1 MTNKSNI
8 KPTRDQALKVA
19 RLLGSYGAHVAENGE
34 WAPCKSPDILR
45 NVLDNKPAG
54 EVAKKTSVIEH
65 RTDSYKSFS
74 GCYSTSLEVA
84 LKTAK
89 ERGCTGIRVIMT
101 ESGRKYAPCI
111 PKKFEKLKERGV
123 AGIDTLP
130 DGGLVSSQFKDDITE
145 IDAKG
150 FVNYVSESTDPDVFT
165 SGDSARKRSR
175 QLGCIGIRSYRA
187 RDGKIVYLPCTNS
200 PDHNNALN
208 IGVDG
213 RPKKPKVS
221 GARKKTGASFIKEPS
236 DMSDFFDSR
245 TPMSAPSESPSND
258 LAKKINKR
266 KRMNGKVYGFENL
279 ELKSLKKPSVH
290 HTVPGSFAKEIV
302 LDSQVVNSLAEKTR
316 KHNAEVKRSSS
327 EDWASTNLRT
337 IKMVYMRGVNAHAIM
352 KNSDTSAKELASKR
366 VNDFMK
372 MLMSGKPED
381 QKYKSDNDL
390 LPEDHP
396 WKKNKKAPLSKSLIV
411 DDVEYFATPEMQE
424 SGFAYGTGSPRKVK
438 RQILFTAVDVD

>member
-34 WAPCKSPDILR
+34 WAPCKSSEILR
-45 NVLDNKPAG
+45 NVLDSKPAG
-54 EVAKKTSVIEH
+54 EVAKKTSIIEH

-101 ESGRKYAPCI
+101 ESGRKYAPCV
-111 PKKFEKLKERGV
+111 PKKFEKLRERGV
-123 AGIDTLP
+123 GGIETLP

-175 QLGCIGIRSYRA
+175 QLGCIGIRSYKA

-221 GARKKTGASFIKEPS
+221 GPRKRTGESFVKKS
-236 DMSDFFDSR
+236 SGMTDFFDSR
-245 TPMSAPSESPSND
+245 STLSASSGLPSTD
-258 LAKKINKR
+258 IAKKINKR

-279 ELKSLKKPSVH
+279 ELKGLKKPSVH
-290 HTVPGSFAKEIV
+290 HTVPGSLAKEIA

-316 KHNAEVKRSSS
+316 KHNAEAKKASK
-327 EDWASTNLRT
+327 EDWSSTNLRT
-337 IKMVYMRGVNAHAIM
+337 IKSVYMRGVNAHSM
-352 KNSDTSAKELASKR
+352 LKTSDISAKELASKR
-366 VNDFMK
+366 VTDFMK
-372 MLMSGKPED
+372 MLLSGKPED

-390 LPEDHP
+390 LPENHP
-396 WKKNKKAPLSKSLIV
+396 WKKNKKTQMVKSLMV

-438 RQILFTAVDVD
+438 RQILFTAIDAD